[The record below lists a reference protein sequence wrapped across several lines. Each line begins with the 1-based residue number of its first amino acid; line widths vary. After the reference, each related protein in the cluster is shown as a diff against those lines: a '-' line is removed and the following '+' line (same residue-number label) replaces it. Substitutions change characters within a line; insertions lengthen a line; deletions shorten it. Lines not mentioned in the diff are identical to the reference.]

1 LTYANDVIEFYGHAK
16 VLATHNST
24 FEITK
29 ESHLSFKGD
38 CIIGVKS
45 DKSCVDLDSSLKE
58 LLKQDNSIIHLTL
71 EVEGEICEVFA
82 KGNIKFS
89 LQDVKDLVIRRSD
102 YSCPR
107 TIAGKSSHAAKDISR
122 KMINLLKSSNTKGY
136 LKIEAYTNKM
146 YANTF

>member
-1 LTYANDVIEFYGHAK
+1 M
-16 VLATHNST
+16 
-24 FEITK
+24 
-29 ESHLSFKGD
+29 SFKGD

-71 EVEGEICEVFA
+71 EVEEEICEVFA

-107 TIAGKSSHAAKDISR
+107 PC
-122 KMINLLKSSNTKGY
+122 LL
-136 LKIEAYTNKM
+136 
-146 YANTF
+146 